1 MRDLQQQFDDYH
13 GANPEVYEL
22 FKQFAFSAISTGRQV
37 FSVATII
44 ERIRWEANVMIDRTD
59 EFKINNNHK
68 PFYARKFME
77 DYPEYAGF
85 FRIRSQH
92 YH

>member
-13 GANPEVYEL
+13 SSNPEVYEL
-22 FKQFAFSAISTGRQV
+22 FKKFTFSAIAAGRQV

-44 ERIRWEANVMIDRTD
+44 ERIRWEADVIIDRTD

-68 PFYARKFME
+68 PFYARKFMD
-77 DYPEYAGF
+77 DYPEHAGF
-85 FRIRSQH
+85 FRTRSQH